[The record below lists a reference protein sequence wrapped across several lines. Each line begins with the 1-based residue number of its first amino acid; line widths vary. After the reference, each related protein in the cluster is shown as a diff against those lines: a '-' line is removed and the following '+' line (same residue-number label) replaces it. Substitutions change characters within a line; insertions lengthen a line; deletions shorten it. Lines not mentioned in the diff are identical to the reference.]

1 MEETAL
7 FTAMAILIVLA
18 SFSAIILGKLK
29 LPSIIGFLVTG
40 IVVVNYIGT
49 TEEISM
55 VVDIFSDLGLVM
67 LLFIIGLEIDISKLR
82 TQGKFAI
89 LIALIQIPVML
100 FTGMI
105 VGSYMGYNTVQSV
118 TFGAILSGA
127 STAVVLAVL
136 KSNNV
141 LDHGKMDILVLVMII
156 EDISQVIM
164 ISLLTPMMK
173 GETLSTDSTLVLF
186 ISIAVFMIVCSTLG
200 LRIVPKVIDWFYAHS
215 NGELISLLCIGLL
228 FVVSLI
234 ANMVG
239 LSVAIGAF
247 LTGLMVSLS
256 KPKHV
261 VEEFVNPMKTLFMG
275 MFFISVG
282 AKVSVDSLIANLPM
296 VLTIYVLFAVAMF
309 LAVNTGYWVA
319 GGDPRSGWISALS
332 MCTMGEFA
340 FIISKQAFDYGVFD
354 QAFYS
359 SIIGAAIVSMLILP
373 LLVRTSER
381 TYGLVYR
388 MCPNLVKRG
397 FGAVSKERDLVY
409 HGLSV
414 VSYKTKDRFANA
426 LTNAA
431 FLFLLVIAIEVVF
444 FFAYTP
450 LSIWLSANFGNT
462 EDWWRIAILF
472 ANVLALLEPCRR
484 LAKFFQFIIY
494 LRERGEAHLRSDYMN
509 EVESPFA
516 YRYLSTLAVGAA
528 VDVLIVIIV
537 PNGIDNLMH
546 VIVLLAVLV
555 VVLIYQYFAYRKKLF
570 PSTTQDIEGK
580 SQK

>member
-18 SFSAIILGKLK
+18 SFSAIVLGKLK

-136 KSNNV
+136 KGNNV
-141 LDHGKMDILVLVMII
+141 LDQGKMDILVLVMII

-296 VLTIYVLFAVAMF
+296 VLTIYILFTVAMF

-319 GGDPRSGWISALS
+319 GGDPRSGWISP
-332 MCTMGEFA
+332 
-340 FIISKQAFDYGVFD
+340 V
-354 QAFYS
+354 
-359 SIIGAAIVSMLILP
+359 
-373 LLVRTSER
+373 
-381 TYGLVYR
+381 
-388 MCPNLVKRG
+388 
-397 FGAVSKERDLVY
+397 
-409 HGLSV
+409 
-414 VSYKTKDRFANA
+414 
-426 LTNAA
+426 
-431 FLFLLVIAIEVVF
+431 
-444 FFAYTP
+444 
-450 LSIWLSANFGNT
+450 
-462 EDWWRIAILF
+462 
-472 ANVLALLEPCRR
+472 
-484 LAKFFQFIIY
+484 
-494 LRERGEAHLRSDYMN
+494 
-509 EVESPFA
+509 
-516 YRYLSTLAVGAA
+516 
-528 VDVLIVIIV
+528 
-537 PNGIDNLMH
+537 
-546 VIVLLAVLV
+546 
-555 VVLIYQYFAYRKKLF
+555 
-570 PSTTQDIEGK
+570 
-580 SQK
+580 